1 MTKRKRV
8 KTPVAA
14 EHLGIAEVTLKNS
27 RITGKLGHLPAPPY
41 YKIGKNVEYDP
52 DELREFLAADLI
64 EVPVAPGFK
73 AQLRRKLWRIV
84 KLRYGRTPP
93 A

>member
-1 MTKRKRV
+1 MTKRKRI

-27 RITGKLGHLPAPPY
+27 RITGKLDHLPAPPY
-41 YKIGKNVEYDP
+41 YKIGKNVRYSKKY
-52 DELREFLAADLI
+52 LKKEFLDACLVVP
-64 EVPVAPGFK
+64 EPVA
-73 AQLRRKLWRIV
+73 A
-84 KLRYGRTPP
+84 T